1 MKLGWKPI
9 TLSLVLAAA
18 MSAGTEAGPTAAGT
32 EAGPTAAGTEAG
44 ATAGP
49 GASAQQAATNSG
61 DLQKQFDAL
70 RAQVQAM
77 QKDLDEIKALLAPLR
92 RPSPPVNLTL
102 DLGTR
107 PMKGAPAAKVTL
119 VELTDYQ

>member
-1 MKLGWKPI
+1 MKLRWQPLA
-9 TLSLVLAAA
+9 LSFVLASAISAHAA
-18 MSAGTEAGPTAAGT
+18 F
-32 EAGPTAAGTEAG
+32 
-44 ATAGP
+44 
-49 GASAQQAATNSG
+49 AQQAAGNPG

-92 RPSPPVNLTL
+92 AARPSPPADLAL

-107 PMKGAPAAKVTL
+107 PVKGAPAARVTL

>member
-1 MKLGWKPI
+1 MKLCWKPLA
-9 TLSLVLAAA
+9 LSFFLA
-18 MSAGTEAGPTAAGT
+18 SAISAQ
-32 EAGPTAAGTEAG
+32 G
-44 ATAGP
+44 AC
-49 GASAQQAATNSG
+49 AQQAPTNPG

-92 RPSPPVNLTL
+92 AARPSPPANLAL

-107 PMKGAPAAKVTL
+107 PV
-119 VELTDYQ
+119 